1 MLAGPGFAGSSS
13 SNDIFSIRMVKYVL
27 LMVFNLAMNAISY
40 DFLPGTLIGTTL
52 FFEGRTSTV
61 SPGFA

>member
-1 MLAGPGFAGSSS
+1 MLF
-13 SNDIFSIRMVKYVL
+13 NDLVMKVT
-27 LMVFNLAMNAISY
+27 SY